1 MKIVKIIDSSHVVI
15 DAGEND
21 GIKRGQQFRITG
33 KEKSDVTDPD
43 TGKSLGELK
52 YIKGHI
58 QANTVYE
65 KMTVCTSIPKAQN
78 SLDIQSMFSRTI
90 LPSLNIDADEITGG
104 VDSKDKE
111 IKVGDEVVKELG

>member
-1 MKIVKIIDSSHVVI
+1 
-15 DAGEND
+15 
-21 GIKRGQQFRITG
+21 
-33 KEKSDVTDPD
+33 
-43 TGKSLGELK
+43 
-52 YIKGHI
+52 
-58 QANTVYE
+58 
-65 KMTVCTSIPKAQN
+65 MTVCTSIPKAQN